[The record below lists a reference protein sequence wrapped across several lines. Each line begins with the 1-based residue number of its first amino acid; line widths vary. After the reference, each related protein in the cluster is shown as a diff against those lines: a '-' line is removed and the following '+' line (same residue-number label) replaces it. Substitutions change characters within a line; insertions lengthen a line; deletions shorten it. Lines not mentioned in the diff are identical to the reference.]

1 MEYAIPRERGAE
13 AVRAVMDL
21 VELRRL
27 PIVFP
32 IEMRFVAGDDAF
44 LSPAHARDTCYVAVH
59 QYRGMEFES
68 YFRGVETIM
77 DSLGGRPHWGKRHY
91 QSADTLR
98 PRYPEWDRF
107 AAIRDR
113 LDPGR
118 VFQNDYT
125 RRVLGA

>member
-32 IEMRFVAGDDAF
+32 IEMRFVAGDDAL
-44 LSPAHARDTCYVAVH
+44 LSPAHERDTCYVAVH

-77 DSLGGRPHWGKRHY
+77 DALGGRPHWGKRHY
-91 QSADTLR
+91 QTAATLR

-107 AAIRDR
+107 AALRDR
-113 LDPGR
+113 LDPDR